1 MIQPPQIHFI
11 TVATRPHPILDVL
24 LKTFQRKGESL
35 EVLGLEL
42 NCEIGQDLPHVR
54 RLGVKLH
61 LIYEFVHRAHL
72 AADDIVVF
80 CDAYDVVF
88 CGDRA
93 TVAERFEAMGH
104 AVVFGAEL
112 GCYPDGWKAGLYP
125 PAPNAFKFLNSGL
138 FAGRVAALRECMRDY
153 AYTADCIEHEVND
166 QQWWTDVF
174 LSGKHDMVLDYE
186 HALFLNCV
194 WIDEGKIT
202 IDSPESGD
210 VVRIGS
216 ATPQFL
222 HGNGPGKDT
231 QQFQRVL
238 ERFRCAD
245 FTYNK

>member
-1 MIQPPQIHFI
+1 MSSPKIHFI
-11 TVATRPHPILDVL
+11 TVATKPHPVLDVL
-24 LKTFQRKGESL
+24 VKTFRNKGEHL

-42 NCEIGQDLPHVR
+42 NCDIGQDLPHVR

-61 LIYEFVHRAHL
+61 LIYEFLHRATVA

-93 TVAERFEAMGH
+93 TVAERFASMGH
-104 AVVFGAEL
+104 AIVFGAEL
-112 GCYPDGWKAGLYP
+112 GCYPDGSKASLYP
-125 PAPNAFKFLNSGL
+125 EAPNAFKFLNSGL
-138 FAGRVAALRECMRDY
+138 FAGRAAALRECMRDY
-153 AYTADCIEHEVND
+153 VYDADVIEHEVND

-174 LSGKHDMVLDYE
+174 LSGKHDMVLDYH

-194 WIDEGKIT
+194 WINEGLIT
-202 IDSPESGD
+202 MGDYDD
-210 VVRIGS
+210 VVRFGG

-231 QQFQRVL
+231 QQFRSIL
-238 ERFRCAD
+238 ERFETRRD
-245 FTYNK
+245 ET